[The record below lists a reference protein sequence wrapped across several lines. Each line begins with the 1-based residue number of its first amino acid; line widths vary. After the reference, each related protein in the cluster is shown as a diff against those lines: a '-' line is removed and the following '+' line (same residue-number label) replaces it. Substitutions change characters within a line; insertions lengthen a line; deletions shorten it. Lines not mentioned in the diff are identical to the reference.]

1 MIATEINNY
10 TLYYNKIGKGKPIVM
25 VHGSLCDSRYWK
37 KQIDAFSSFF
47 EVYLIN
53 LRHYWP
59 NNCNDDHEK
68 FSIKQHSSDLITFIK
83 KIIDRPV
90 YLLGHSRGGAISI
103 KTAIEEPDIVDKL
116 ILADP
121 GGFKI
126 EGVDKIFDDNDDFR
140 IKSSKL
146 IIDNKQEEGL
156 QLFIDTVSGQNTWAR
171 MVSWFK
177 QMVNDNAKTLIAQS
191 KEPPLIL
198 KIEDLSK
205 ISIPTLLIGGSISP
219 SPYPEILDKLQQI
232 IPNNTR
238 INIIGSSHGMN
249 IGNPKVFN
257 SNVCNFLI
265 KNLH

>member
-37 KQIDAFSSFF
+37 KQIDIFSNFF

-59 NNCNDDHEK
+59 NDCNSNDES
-68 FSIKQHSSDLITFIK
+68 FSIQQHSDDLISFIK
-83 KIIDRPV
+83 KIIARPV

-103 KTAIEEPDIVDKL
+103 ETVIKEPNIVDKL

-126 EGVDKIFDDNDDFR
+126 EGMDNIFEDRNNFR
-140 IKSSKL
+140 LRSSKL
-146 IIDNKQEEGL
+146 VTENRQEEGL
-156 QLFIDTVSGQNTWAR
+156 QLFIDTVSGKNTWAK

-177 QMVNDNAKTLIAQS
+177 QMVFDNANTLIAQS

-198 KIEDLSK
+198 NIENLSN
-205 ISIPTLLIGGSISP
+205 ISMPTLLIGGSLSP
-219 SPYPEILDKLQQI
+219 SPYPEILNKLQQI

-238 INIIGSSHGMN
+238 INIAGSSHGMN
-249 IGNPKVFN
+249 IGSPKIFN
-257 SNVCNFLI
+257 SHVCNFLI
-265 KNLH
+265 KNSH

>member
-10 TLYYNKIGKGKPIVM
+10 KLYYNKIGKGKPIVM

-37 KQIDAFSSFF
+37 KQIDVFSSFF
-47 EVYLIN
+47 EVYSIN

-59 NNCNDDHEK
+59 NDCNSNYEN
-68 FSIKQHSSDLITFIK
+68 FSVKQHSNDLITFIK

-103 KTAIEEPDIVDKL
+103 ETAIKEPSIVDKL

-126 EGVDKIFDDNDDFR
+126 EGMVNIFDERDDFR
-140 IKSSKL
+140 LRSSKL
-146 IIDNKQEEGL
+146 VLENKKEEGL

-177 QMVNDNAKTLIAQS
+177 QMVHDNAKTLIAQS
-191 KEPPLIL
+191 KEPPFIL
-198 KIEDLSK
+198 NIENLSN
-205 ISIPTLLIGGSISP
+205 ISMPTLLIGGSLSP

-257 SNVCNFLI
+257 SSVCNFLM
-265 KNLH
+265 KN